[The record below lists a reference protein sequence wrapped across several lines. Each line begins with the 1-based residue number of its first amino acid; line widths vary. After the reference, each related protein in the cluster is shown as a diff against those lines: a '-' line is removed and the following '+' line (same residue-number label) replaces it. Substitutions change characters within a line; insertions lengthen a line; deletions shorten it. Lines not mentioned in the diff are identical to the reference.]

1 MAIDDYHD
9 TSHEYTEAE
18 KNYVNSFD
26 QIIECDFEIF
36 VLYGNRDNSGPAM
49 ELQYSLQNN
58 FENKMYVGM
67 RSNRA
72 TEISSMIRGALDHHK
87 IVKYEFCTVSHSSGQ
102 FTKRIMI
109 RFLPFHLPFVLS
121 YFFPSLIFLPSQ
133 S

>member
-1 MAIDDYHD
+1 MKGAHLAIDDYHD

-87 IVKYEFCTVSHSSGQ
+87 IVKYEFE
-102 FTKRIMI
+102 
-109 RFLPFHLPFVLS
+109 
-121 YFFPSLIFLPSQ
+121 SLEDLADAFEGYIYNKELT
-133 S
+133 